1 MNTNKI
7 KNNFVYGMGSF
18 FDIFN
23 REHRNCFKL
32 ILDEDIKIHSS
43 IYYTGSS
50 FFFRKLTSEAERKK
64 QKLIIKIAGYNL
76 EQLKYEFDESLN
88 EFNVDKFYG
97 IQLWDEIPFN
107 YEKKKI
113 NNIELNEIRKYL
125 ENLKKNQIIKKTYLQ
140 LKLFDFNISEID
152 EIKFFD
158 GYAFYA
164 YPNEA
169 QLNFSNYDYILK
181 NKKEFLQFQCFG
193 GKYRNN
199 LRDIFFRELDPKIS
213 KKEKE
218 KLWINNCLDFSISFF
233 QKNLSF
239 VGCTRQLDRLRYL
252 IDCLKIYTVK
262 KKFDIKFS
270 NKLSFVTK
278 SDETIKSHKKTLKFQ
293 RSLLFLFRM
302 HLIRRIKKLF
312 SVLLLK

>member
-23 REHRNCFKL
+23 KEHRNCFKL
-32 ILDEDIKIHSS
+32 VLDEDIKIHSS

-50 FFFRKLTSEAERKK
+50 FFFRKLTSETERKK

-88 EFNVDKFYG
+88 EFNVDKFYA

-107 YEKKKI
+107 QEEKKI

-193 GKYRNN
+193 GKYSNN

-233 QKNLSF
+233 QKNLFF

-252 IDCLKIYTVK
+252 IDCLKNYTVK

-278 SDETIKSHKKTLKFQ
+278 SDDTIKSHKNNLKFQ

-302 HLIRRIKKLF
+302 YLIRRIKKLF

>member
-23 REHRNCFKL
+23 KEHRNCFKL

-50 FFFRKLTSEAERKK
+50 FFFRKLTSETERKK
-64 QKLIIKIAGYNL
+64 QKLIIKIEFYNL
-76 EQLKYEFDESLN
+76 EQLKYEFDESLK

-107 YEKKKI
+107 HEEKKI

-233 QKNLSF
+233 QKNLFF

-252 IDCLKIYTVK
+252 IDCLK
-262 KKFDIKFS
+262 
-270 NKLSFVTK
+270 N
-278 SDETIKSHKKTLKFQ
+278 
-293 RSLLFLFRM
+293 
-302 HLIRRIKKLF
+302 
-312 SVLLLK
+312 